1 MANTT
6 GKRIF
11 DNQNRVGIDDCST
24 TAKEYQNASINDY
37 SLWNTYFMTC
47 DEAGEKQVEDFAT
60 ENINLHYRNG
70 YGFTSACHIDSDTD
84 LRNNAV
90 WTSEKPRTQLFTR
103 FYQAN
108 PDMTRGVPQPHIENP
123 LIQGNNV
130 KNNSY
135 RNETEEIDFDR
146 FVPFV
151 PYMQENVQN
160 VENIVLPFHQSGQD
174 TRELMRSQQRS
185 LEPQTVRTT
194 TI

>member
-1 MANTT
+1 MAST
-6 GKRIF
+6 RIF
-11 DNQNRVGIDDCST
+11 DNQNRVGIDDCSI
-24 TAKEYQNASINDY
+24 TAKEYQNASIEDY

-60 ENINLHYRNG
+60 QNINLHYRNG
-70 YGFTSACHIDSDTD
+70 YGFTSACHVDSDTD
-84 LRNNAV
+84 LRNNSV

-108 PDMTRGVPQPHIENP
+108 PNMTRGIPQPHIENP
-123 LIQGNNV
+123 LIQGNAI

-135 RNETEEIDFDR
+135 RNETVEADFDR

-151 PYMQENVQN
+151 PYLQENVQN
-160 VENIVLPFHQSGQD
+160 VEHIVLPFHQTGED
-174 TRELMRSQQRS
+174 TRESMRERQRS
-185 LEPQTVRTT
+185 LEPQSLRTT